1 MGRSE
6 GHLRAL
12 EEGPSHAIMSQLQKA
27 PFALGLFERGSMY
40 QLVMGLLL
48 AAEAVLCWVFAFKA
62 FRHTGRFALCT
73 GFLCVFAGLICI
85 TATAPLLVDN
95 AFVLR
100 VIAVLF
106 FGSVALLMSAGVA
119 YAMRLNNLSGK
130 ACRRVQLFLLAGN
143 VVDLALLVIN
153 VGMPVLVDYSLGF
166 SPNWGYTMKPDF
178 DTPMLFHFASIVLQ
192 RS

>member
-1 MGRSE
+1 
-6 GHLRAL
+6 
-12 EEGPSHAIMSQLQKA
+12 
-27 PFALGLFERGSMY
+27 MY
-40 QLVMGLLL
+40 QLVMVFLL

-62 FRHTGRFALCT
+62 FRHTGRFSLCT

-85 TATAPLLVDN
+85 TATAPLLVDS

-130 ACRRVQLFLLAGN
+130 VCRRVQLFLLAGN

-166 SPNWGYTMKPDF
+166 STNWGYTMKPDF
-178 DTPMLFHFASIVLQ
+178 DTPMVFHFAWCYVQGAAFTFFLVRRAFKVRAVYQIGRAHV
-192 RS
+192 